1 MHHLLAILTL
11 VLSLA
16 ACAGYG
22 SVWVHFLSPRKRR
35 DPLRPGYALALG
47 MGTLAYLIL
56 GVGLAGF
63 LNPAVLGLLV
73 GVGILLLGR
82 ELWQCRR
89 AATGSLPEPQEG
101 VAGGATAPRSRSW
114 RVSSAGSSGSGRDP
128 EHLVAL
134 ALWAVNGLLALAT
147 LISALHPL
155 DGLDWDSLSYH
166 LAAPKIY
173 LREGRIGFIAYDSHT
188 HFPFTMEMLYML
200 GLQFGGV
207 GGAKLFHW
215 AAGWLTALAVGI
227 WSSRLTVQGR
237 PAPGWTGPLAAA
249 LFAAMPIVLWEMG
262 TAYVDLGTALFQ
274 LLALAALVN
283 AVTREEGITLRDA
296 VLVGVLS
303 GFALGT
309 KMTALLQFGLLGLGL
324 LVWALRQP
332 GGNRANRRAAIQA
345 VFLFGLVGLAVG
357 SPWYIKSWLWTH
369 NPVYPFFY
377 SFFSNSY
384 SWTREAEIAYAT
396 EQASFGRGRGPEALL
411 LALWNLGMHAR
422 DFYINYRSLAG
433 DQIGTLGPVWAG
445 LVPLLFWTRG
455 VDRRAWLCLLYFGGS
470 LGFWFLLSHQSRYL
484 VPIFA
489 PLAVV
494 VAVGVA
500 ALVSR
505 PLRIAAGV
513 FVALSLVMSVKLHA
527 PLAQTSALVVSG
539 AVSEDE
545 YLRVSL
551 PGLYEASLYVNQL
564 PSDSR
569 VALYQETRGFYIDRN
584 YFWANPLQH
593 NLIPYD
599 RLRSGAELVDWL
611 QRFGNTHVL
620 INYGFSKGT
629 EASQWYR
636 LLMDAIE
643 SRRLVESFRSRGVV
657 VYEIR

>member
-1 MHHLLAILTL
+1 MNHLLAILTL
-11 VLSLA
+11 VFSLA

-22 SVWVHFLSPRKRR
+22 YAWLRLVSPRKRR
-35 DPLRPGYALALG
+35 DPLRPCYAVALG

-56 GVGLAGF
+56 GAGLVGWLH
-63 LNPAVLGLLV
+63 PPVLGLLT
-73 GVGILLLGR
+73 GAGILLLIG
-82 ELWQCRR
+82 EAWQHRR
-89 AATGSLPEPQEG
+89 AASSLPADVTGRDPEG
-101 VAGGATAPRSRSW
+101 YLAPEAEARTDP
-114 RVSSAGSSGSGRDP
+114 AGSGPIAGRDP
-128 EHLVAL
+128 EHLLAL
-134 ALWAVNGLLALAT
+134 ALWAANGLLALAT
-147 LISALHPL
+147 LVSALHPP

-188 HFPFTMEMLYML
+188 HFPFTMEMLYTL

-215 AAGWLTALAVGI
+215 AAGWLTALAVGL
-227 WSSRLTVQGR
+227 WSSRLTVGGLR
-237 PAPGWTGPLAAA
+237 APRWTGPLAAA
-249 LFAAMPIVLWEMG
+249 LFAGMPIVLWEMG

-296 VLVGVLS
+296 ALAGILS

-324 LVWALRQP
+324 LAWAGRTAA
-332 GGNRANRRAAIQA
+332 GGKVSRRSAVQA
-345 VFLFGLVGLAVG
+345 VLMFGLAGLVVG

-377 SFFSNSY
+377 SFFPDSY

-396 EQASFGRGRGPEALL
+396 EQASFGRGRGPDALL
-411 LALWNLGMHAR
+411 LALWNLGMHGR
-422 DFYINYRSLAG
+422 DFYINYRSLVG

-445 LVPLLFWTRG
+445 LVPLLFWARG
-455 VDRRAWLCLLYFGGS
+455 LDRRAWLCLLYFGGS

-494 VAVGVA
+494 VALGVA
-500 ALVSR
+500 ALTSR
-505 PLRIAAGV
+505 WLRIAAGV
-513 FVALSLVMSVKLHA
+513 FVALSLLLSVKMHA
-527 PLAQTSALVVSG
+527 PLAQTSALVVTG
-539 AVSEDE
+539 VYSEDE
-545 YLRVSL
+545 YLRASL

-564 PSDSR
+564 PSDTR

-599 RLRSGAELVDWL
+599 RLKSGAELMEWL
-611 QRFGNTHVL
+611 RRFGNTHVL

-643 SRRLVESFRSRGVV
+643 NRRLVESYRSRGVV